1 MGVFN
6 SGWEK
11 LESNSNIGNGGE
23 LKVSLLAG
31 ESYFIKVT
39 QYSGSGNYILTTERQ
54 LE

>member
-11 LESNSNIGNGGE
+11 LESNSNLGNGGE

-39 QYSGSGNYILTTERQ
+39 QYSGSGNYILTIEKQ